1 MIGNPNFIQDLS
13 KHYDNIDITSS
24 EIIKKEIDDKNIEIE
39 QKDEKISEFEDEKH
53 KDNIMI
59 KKLKKELEYLNNL
72 NNNNDN
78 NNAEQL
84 KLQKEFDILQEE
96 NDTFKTQ
103 AEKDL
108 ANFKNKNRILQEK
121 FDKQH
126 IELLQLENENEK
138 LANKAI

>member
-1 MIGNPNFIQDLS
+1 
-13 KHYDNIDITSS
+13 
-24 EIIKKEIDDKNIEIE
+24 
-39 QKDEKISEFEDEKH
+39 
-53 KDNIMI
+53 
-59 KKLKKELEYLNNL
+59 
-72 NNNNDN
+72 
-78 NNAEQL
+78 
-84 KLQKEFDILQEE
+84 LQKEFDILQEE